1 MYKFLS
7 KNGQTVGFLLG
18 FAFVAIYLIMIAT
31 GLGGDFDSLPREK
44 QFETTVFNFGI
55 IGAVVLAV
63 LALVLAVVFGVVQFV
78 TNPKGSIKVLGV
90 LGLIA
95 VIFFIFRGMGAGDF
109 QSAIGPTLEKFEITE
124 GVSSYISGAIGTA
137 VALAVIAVI
146 ALAISEIINF
156 FK

>member
-18 FAFVAIYLIMIAT
+18 FAFVAIYLIMVTT
-31 GLGGDFDSLPREK
+31 GLGDFDSLPREE
-44 QFETTVFNFGI
+44 QFKTGIFNFGLMS
-55 IGAVVLAV
+55 AMVLSV
-63 LALVLAVVFGVVQFV
+63 LALVLAVAFGLFQFIS
-78 TNPKGSIKVLGV
+78 NPKGSIKVLAV
-90 LGLIA
+90 LALIA
-95 VIFFIFRGMGAGDF
+95 IIYFIFRGMGAGDF
-109 QSAIGPTLEKFEITE
+109 ASPIGPTLEKFQITE

-137 VALAVIAVI
+137 VALAVLAVI